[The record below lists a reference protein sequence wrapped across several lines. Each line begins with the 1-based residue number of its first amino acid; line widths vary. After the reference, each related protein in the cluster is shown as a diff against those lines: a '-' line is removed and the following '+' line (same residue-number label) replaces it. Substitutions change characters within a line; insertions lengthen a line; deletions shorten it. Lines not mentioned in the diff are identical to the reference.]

1 VPARKAS
8 TRTAAARK
16 KAAKKAPRKAPA
28 RLTATRKAPAT
39 PAGLNGRAKNGD
51 LRIKDALLARR
62 AETLNLLERSTDYG
76 KQRLR
81 EDAEDLVDQATD
93 SQAREVVYALSSAEG
108 DMIKRIDG
116 ALQRIDAGD
125 YGTCVNCGEPIQ
137 KRRLEAVPWATLC
150 VACQELQEQGI
161 LQAD

>member
-1 VPARKAS
+1 VRDS
-8 TRTAAARK
+8 
-16 KAAKKAPRKAPA
+16 
-28 RLTATRKAPAT
+28 
-39 PAGLNGRAKNGD
+39 GLRV
-51 LRIKDALLARR
+51 KDALLARR
-62 AETLNLLERSTDYG
+62 AETLKLLERSADYG

-116 ALQRIDAGD
+116 ALQRLDAGE
-125 YGTCVNCGEPIQ
+125 YGTCVSCGEPIQ

-150 VACQELQEQGI
+150 VACQELQERGV
-161 LQAD
+161 LQTD